1 VLAAFSAAA
10 GHRPIYLRNIL
21 LARVASAFRLG
32 GTENRIEEL
41 QQYIE
46 NQCSSPACFEDIK
59 GFVELLDPVE
69 LKKLAHEYVPA
80 LAQRQTEPLHTA
92 AVKVLAYQLQYL
104 VLTVPGLV
112 VQQPAAAPEWKCSI
126 TGTTSKSPTCPERFQ
141 PVAQSGAA
149 LYQALVESI
158 GNTDGHDPDCV
169 PELAILTATAL
180 VKVSG
185 FDGTTAGGHT
195 PPLHSANPARLF
207 QAALILEN
215 QLGRTPKHTRVT
227 LLLVRIYIVLGCV
240 SRAGQLWETMDV
252 KRTIIDS
259 LSPYFLDRLATISPS
274 AVVPTPSRPEKSLT
288 YPLRAYYAHS
298 LRMRMPRR
306 LADAFESES
315 LVSILDI
322 PDFME
327 KLRASCT
334 LVMGHIEELR
344 ALRALGQRSTAPSNE
359 PLLSTVDRPISYWRD

>member
-1 VLAAFSAAA
+1 M
-10 GHRPIYLRNIL
+10 
-21 LARVASAFRLG
+21 
-32 GTENRIEEL
+32 
-41 QQYIE
+41 
-46 NQCSSPACFEDIK
+46 
-59 GFVELLDPVE
+59 LDPVDM
-69 LKKLAHEYVPA
+69 KHLAHEYVPQ
-80 LAQRQTEPLHTA
+80 LAQRQKEPLHTA
-92 AVKVLAYQLQYL
+92 TVKTLAYQLQYL

-112 VQQPAAAPEWKCSI
+112 IQQSAGSPGQEEQWKCSS
-126 TGTTSKSPTCPERFQ
+126 TGTVSERSTCPERFQ
-141 PVAQSGAA
+141 QVAQSATA
-149 LYQALVESI
+149 LYQALIESI
-158 GNTDGHDPDCV
+158 DTGHSHEPDCI
-169 PELAILTATAL
+169 PELAILIATAL
-180 VKVSG
+180 VKLSG
-185 FDGTTAGGHT
+185 FDGTAAGSFIA
-195 PPLHSANPARLF
+195 PLHSAVPGKLL
-207 QAALILEN
+207 QAALILEH

-240 SRAGQLWETMDV
+240 SRAGELWETMDV

-322 PDFME
+322 PEFME

-334 LVMGHIEELR
+334 LVMGHVEELQ
-344 ALRALGQRSTAPSNE
+344 ALRAFGQHSKSASHD
-359 PLLSTVDRPISYWRD
+359 PLLSTANRTPALDDVANNRKVTFRRKHS

>member
-1 VLAAFSAAA
+1 
-10 GHRPIYLRNIL
+10 
-21 LARVASAFRLG
+21 VASAFRLG
-32 GTENRIEEL
+32 GPENRIEEL

-69 LKKLAHEYVPA
+69 MKQLAHEYVPA
-80 LAQRQTEPLHTA
+80 LAKRQTEPLRTA

-126 TGTTSKSPTCPERFQ
+126 TDTTSKSPTCPERFQ
-141 PVAQSGAA
+141 QVAQSGAA
-149 LYQALVESI
+149 LYQALIESI

-215 QLGRTPKHTRVT
+215 QLSRTPKHTRVT
-227 LLLVRIYIVLGCV
+227 LLLVRIYIVIGCV
-240 SRAGQLWETMDV
+240 SRAGELWETMDV

-322 PDFME
+322 PNFME

-344 ALRALGQRSTAPSNE
+344 ALRALGQRSTPPSNE
-359 PLLSTVDRPISYWRD
+359 PLLSTADRPIPYWRD